1 MRSKS
6 TCYPT
11 PRRKSVFKSENVQV
25 VVRLKGGGV
34 GEGDASRITP
44 ISDEKAVFVDGRRFQ
59 FDAVAGAEASQ
70 DTIFEMVGRPIV
82 DSCVAGFNGCIFAY
96 GQTGSGKTYTMQGTD
111 ESMQKFVSE
120 QRISPSS
127 GLLQRIVVYLFECI
141 DCEREAS
148 GAVSQVR
155 FSYCEIYND
164 EIRDLLDTSNEGLRV
179 RSALGYV

>member
-1 MRSKS
+1 VGVASPRSHLS
-6 TCYPT
+6 YA
-11 PRRKSVFKSENVQV
+11 QQ
-25 VVRLKGGGV
+25 
-34 GEGDASRITP
+34 GEGDASRITS